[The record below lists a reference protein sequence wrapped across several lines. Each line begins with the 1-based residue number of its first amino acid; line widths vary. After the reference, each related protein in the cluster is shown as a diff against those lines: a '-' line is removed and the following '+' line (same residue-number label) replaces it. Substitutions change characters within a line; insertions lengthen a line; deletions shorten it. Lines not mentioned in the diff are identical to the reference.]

1 MVAFSSPARSP
12 RAAAVR
18 RTRPTPRPLSADL
31 PPCSQVDASL
41 LRTELELL
49 LKLTLLPLERDVMRL
64 RYGLDDGISKSLE
77 AVGSLV
83 GLRTQRVRTIE
94 QSCFRRLR
102 KPSILSRLEHFNE
115 EMAP

>member
-1 MVAFSSPARSP
+1 MTGVHPRHPLTHSPASP
-12 RAAAVR
+12 
-18 RTRPTPRPLSADL
+18 
-31 PPCSQVDASL
+31 QVDASL

-77 AVGSLV
+77 AVGTLV

>member
-1 MVAFSSPARSP
+1 M
-12 RAAAVR
+12 AAKGV
-18 RTRPTPRPLSADL
+18 LF
-31 PPCSQVDASL
+31 
-41 LRTELELL
+41 
-49 LKLTLLPLERDVMRL
+49 
-64 RYGLDDGISKSLE
+64 YGRDDGSSKSLE
-77 AVGSLV
+77 AGGSLV